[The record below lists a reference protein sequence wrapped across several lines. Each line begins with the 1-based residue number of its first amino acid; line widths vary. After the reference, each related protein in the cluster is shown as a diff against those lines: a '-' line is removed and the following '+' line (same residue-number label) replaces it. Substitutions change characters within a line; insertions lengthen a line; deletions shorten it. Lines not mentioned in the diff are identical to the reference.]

1 VGPNISYLIL
11 CLKDLIDLF
20 CFLQSCF
27 RGAAEEE
34 TGRYRLRKQ

>member
-27 RGAAEEE
+27 REAAEE
-34 TGRYRLRKQ
+34 GARRYRLGKQ